1 MARPTIYSATL
12 LEKAKDYKENWQT
25 IFPDDVLPTIEG
37 LALHIDVARSTI
49 YEWISQDKEEELKE
63 FSDIVGGILEKQG
76 KTLINKGLN
85 NTFNSSITKVMLSK
99 HGHREAV
106 DSDITSGGKSIIEW
120 EK

>member
-1 MARPTIYSATL
+1 MARPTIYSQEL
-12 LEKAKDYKENWQT
+12 LEKTKDYKDNWQE
-25 IFPDDVLPTIEG
+25 IFPEDVLPTIEG

-49 YEWISQDKEEELKE
+49 YDWISQDTEELKE

-85 NTFNSSITKVMLSK
+85 NSFNSSITKVMLSK

-106 DSDITSGGKSIIEW
+106 DTDLTSGGKEISFGW